1 MDSSIQSEGATP
13 PFGQF
18 KGRFEMLLL
27 KNLRKNHEIV
37 IDIAD
42 LPHLQPIY
50 FGDVKNY
57 EIYDYRRFFQ
67 LVNIAHSL
75 LFISSGE
82 IKLFDSDKLR
92 NKKQL
97 LVPNASNPK
106 FFKKTAL
113 PSKGEKNILCVSGYA
128 PMRGIDILADAFD
141 LIRKKHKDTFLR
153 LVGYNMPFH
162 LNREG
167 VIIERNKFYKDMP
180 KIYSE
185 AYVCVIPH
193 RKNPYMDMALP
204 IKLFDAMAPSRPVI
218 VTRCSEMAQLVEKE
232 KCGVITDD
240 SADSLCHSIKYLL
253 SNHAIAEE
261 MGIRGREAVEKRHS
275 WVHRAKI
282 IKQYLKES

>member
-1 MDSSIQSEGATP
+1 M
-13 PFGQF
+13 
-18 KGRFEMLLL
+18 R
-27 KNLRKNHEIV
+27 H
-37 IDIAD
+37 
-42 LPHLQPIY
+42 
-50 FGDVKNY
+50 NY
-57 EIYDYRRFFQ
+57 NPY
-67 LVNIAHSL
+67 
-75 LFISSGE
+75 
-82 IKLFDSDKLR
+82 IKSCSCS
-92 NKKQL
+92 
-97 LVPNASNPK
+97 SNPK

-204 IKLFDAMAPSRPVI
+204 IKLFDAIAASRPVI
-218 VTRCSEMAQLVEKE
+218 VTRCSEMA
-232 KCGVITDD
+232 
-240 SADSLCHSIKYLL
+240 
-253 SNHAIAEE
+253 
-261 MGIRGREAVEKRHS
+261 
-275 WVHRAKI
+275 
-282 IKQYLKES
+282 

>member
-1 MDSSIQSEGATP
+1 
-13 PFGQF
+13 
-18 KGRFEMLLL
+18 
-27 KNLRKNHEIV
+27 
-37 IDIAD
+37 
-42 LPHLQPIY
+42 
-50 FGDVKNY
+50 
-57 EIYDYRRFFQ
+57 
-67 LVNIAHSL
+67 
-75 LFISSGE
+75 
-82 IKLFDSDKLR
+82 
-92 NKKQL
+92 
-97 LVPNASNPK
+97 
-106 FFKKTAL
+106 
-113 PSKGEKNILCVSGYA
+113 
-128 PMRGIDILADAFD
+128 MRGIDILADAFD

-162 LNREG
+162 LNRER

-204 IKLFDAMAPSRPVI
+204 IKLFDAMAASRPVI

-232 KCGVITDD
+232 KCGVIADD
-240 SADSLCHSIKYLL
+240 SADSLCHSIEYLL
-253 SNHAIAEE
+253 SNHTIAEE